1 MVNKP
6 LVLVVDDDALMREL
20 YGEALSEDFALHFAL
35 DGLDALAQLR
45 DGPRP
50 SAVLMDVAM
59 PGLDGYETCR
69 HLHKEN
75 ADAPPVIFVS
85 SNDRLEDRMRGY
97 DAGGNEYLCK
107 PVEAIEL
114 VTKIRRQIQADMQ
127 HRALHAEH
135 EEAVMAVLS
144 SADLAGELGVVLD
157 FQRGLNSCSNS
168 ESLGRQLFE
177 ALARYSFEGC
187 ARIYSRGASRDLSS
201 SGACTALEHSI
212 LDALVA
218 QREGPRI
225 RPFQSNTSFN
235 FGTVVLFVRRLAMQR
250 DADMAPE
257 ESQRQGRAIDNIAL
271 LMEAA
276 VSRLQAIEGEGALQ
290 DLGNTRRL
298 IGVATQAMHD
308 VAQRN
313 ERMAEQ
319 VRQAFES
326 LQSEM
331 DVNFI
336 HLGLSSSQ
344 EESVSELIRS
354 HGAHV
359 QAVLEQNRATEQV
372 LRRVILDLKGG
383 G

>member
-1 MVNKP
+1 MPNQP

-20 YGEALSEDFALHFAL
+20 YGEALGDDFMLQFAV
-35 DGLDALAQLR
+35 DGHDALAQLR
-45 DGPRP
+45 QGPRP

-69 HLHKEN
+69 QLHQEGS
-75 ADAPPVIFVS
+75 DVPPVIFVS

-97 DAGGNEYLCK
+97 DVGGNDYLCK
-107 PVEAIEL
+107 PVEAVEL
-114 VTKIRRQIQADMQ
+114 VTKIRRQIQADALQ
-127 HRALHAEH
+127 RSLHAER

-157 FQRGLNSCSNS
+157 FQRGLNGCSNS
-168 ESLGRQLFE
+168 EALGRALFE
-177 ALARYSFEGC
+177 ALARYGFEGC
-187 ARIYSRGASRDLSS
+187 LRIYSRSASHDMSS
-201 SGACTALEHSI
+201 GGACTALEHSI

-225 RPFQSNTSFN
+225 RPFQNNTSFN
-235 FGTVVLFVRRLAMQR
+235 FGTVVLFVRKLAMQR
-250 DADMAPE
+250 DASMDPE
-257 ESQRQGRAIDNIAL
+257 ESQRHGRAIDNIAL

-290 DLGNTRRL
+290 DLGHTRRL
-298 IGVATQAMHD
+298 MGVATQALNE

-313 ERMAEQ
+313 ETMATQ
-319 VRQAFES
+319 VRQAFEN
-326 LQSEM
+326 LLSEL
-331 DVNFI
+331 DVCFI
-336 HLGLSSSQ
+336 HLGLSTSQ
-344 EESVSELIRS
+344 EDSVAELVKS